1 MILEGRIQIPF
12 RYAAGKAGS
21 RFLTALQE
29 EGTILASP
37 CPACGQ
43 VYCPARSFCARCGA
57 ELEETIPVG
66 PEGELLSWTEVQGK
80 GAFCLVRLDGAHSA
94 LLHRLLAP
102 PSWHA
107 SDGSGAD
114 GSGAS
119 GSASG
124 RSGIRVRA
132 RFASQRTGSILD
144 LAGFEPIEEDRP

>member
-102 PSWHA
+102 PSWPG
-107 SDGSGAD
+107 SDG
-114 GSGAS
+114 
-119 GSASG
+119 
-124 RSGIRVRA
+124 SGIRVRA
-132 RFASQRTGSILD
+132 RFASRRTGSILD